1 MPLHLIAMP
10 HFLQP
15 DMPETLLFGS
25 IPTPENG
32 VEPPIMESF
41 RGGQANITTVKRLI
55 SVLPV

>member
-15 DMPETLLFGS
+15 DMPEMQLSGS

-41 RGGQANITTVKRLI
+41 RGGQANTTTVKRLI